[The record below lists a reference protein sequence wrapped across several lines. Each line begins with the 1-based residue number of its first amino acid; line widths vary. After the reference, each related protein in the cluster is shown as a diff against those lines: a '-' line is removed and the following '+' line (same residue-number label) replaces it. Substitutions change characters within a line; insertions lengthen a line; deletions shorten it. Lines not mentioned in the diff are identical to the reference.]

1 MILVAS
7 SVVMIILAYALVSV
21 LTQRLVSQKED
32 VAQQELERARTAVEQ
47 QIDATSSA
55 NSVQVRINSA
65 RAALGQ
71 LSAQQGDTQ
80 TVYEP
85 VIVVE
90 NQDGS
95 VTTSPEDFPVP
106 DQLREMVDQGQ
117 IAQQYF
123 PAPRENGDYYNAL
136 LVGTPTDTDIPH
148 TQVYLA
154 LSMESEEST
163 MALMRGLLSAA
174 GVVVVVLLVGIAWL
188 ATQQVITPIRSA
200 SRIAQRLAA
209 GHLKE
214 RMAVDSD
221 DEMGRLAASFNNMA
235 DKLSS
240 QIAQLEE
247 YGDLQ
252 RQFTSDVSHELR
264 TPLTTVRMAADM
276 IEAES
281 DSLPYGAQR
290 ASRLMSSELDRFEEL
305 LADLLEISRHDA
317 GVADLST
324 AAIDLRSCVEAAYG
338 QVEHLARELDVEV
351 RLNLPEERIGVEAD
365 SRRLERILRNLL
377 ANAIDHSEG
386 NPVAVDVAATDTAV
400 GVTVTDHGVGLK
412 PGQEELVFNRFWRAD
427 SSRKRH
433 SGGTGLGLAIAR
445 EDAVLHG
452 GTLDATGYEGF
463 GSRFRLIIPRTPNT
477 EVGEAPIAV
486 EIPGAPVTSTADGSE
501 LPESRPEPDAE
512 ATEAPGPGADAP
524 DAGPASATPA
534 ISSGMSS
541 PHVEKSDR
549 DTDGEVEGDGILWP
563 SERELNRGAAAPD
576 RRAYKAPDFEG
587 RRK

>member
-501 LPESRPEPDAE
+501 LAESRPEPDA
-512 ATEAPGPGADAP
+512 AAAEAPGPGAAEP
-524 DAGPASATPA
+524 DGGPASATPA

>member
-71 LSAQQGDTQ
+71 LSAQQGDAQ
-80 TVYEP
+80 AVYEP

-351 RLNLPEERIGVEAD
+351 QLNLPEERIGVEAD

-386 NPVAVDVAATDTAV
+386 NPVAVDIAATDTAV

-486 EIPGAPVTSTADGSE
+486 EIPGAPVSNTADGSE
-501 LPESRPEPDAE
+501 LAEPDA
-512 ATEAPGPGADAP
+512 AEAPGPGTAEP
-524 DAGPASATPA
+524 DAGSAFATPA
-534 ISSGMSS
+534 ISFGKSS